1 MSSMKSVH
9 LALELATRRRD
20 DAGHTVVHIR
30 RMCLAAEDQMG
41 QLESYAIDT
50 QSKWALASQI
60 RASPEIMRHYDQ
72 FMARLLQ
79 AVALQNQVVLERQQ
93 EFEAA
98 KRRLLEAEI
107 RIASLNLMLK
117 KKQSGMHKLQAGRE
131 QKQLD
136 EFAAMQHRRLHA
148 NIGTMGAS

>member
-9 LALELATRRRD
+9 LALELANRRRD
-20 DAGHTVVHIR
+20 EAGRAVVHIR
-30 RMCLAAEDQMG
+30 RVCLAAEDQMG
-41 QLESYAIDT
+41 QLEGYAIDT
-50 QSKWALASQI
+50 QSKWALASQS

-79 AVALQNQVVLERQQ
+79 AVALQNQVVLEQQQ

-98 KRRLLEAEI
+98 KRRLLAAEI

-117 KKQSGMHKLQAGRE
+117 KKQSGMHKSQAGRE

-136 EFAAMQHRRLHA
+136 EFAAMQHRRLRA
-148 NIGTMGAS
+148 NIETMGAS